1 MKLGALILHGLTSSL
16 DCVNGLVPYVER
28 NGIPYRMPVL
38 RGHMTKVEDLIGV
51 TWHDWYADGEAALLD
66 LCRQVDKAVV
76 IGLSLG
82 GQIAL
87 QLAMEHPGKVD
98 SVVTVA
104 AGVRLKSPLAPGN
117 ALAFL
122 QPVLVKLLKF
132 WPMPAVYTDMS
143 QAANDTNYRKL
154 PVDALVSFLEYGG
167 IIQRRLP
174 EVKAPILI
182 IQSHKDQLV
191 KADTPQFIYDHVS
204 STEKRIVWFERSCHE
219 MMRDLEREDVFK
231 TIESFVLERARA

>member
-16 DCVNGLVPYVER
+16 DCVNGLVPNMER

-38 RGHMTKVEDLIGV
+38 RGHMTRAEDLIGV

-66 LCRQVDKAVV
+66 LCQQVDKAVV
-76 IGLSLG
+76 IGLSMG
-82 GQIAL
+82 GQVAL
-87 QLAMEHPGKVD
+87 QLAMDHPEKVD
-98 SVVTVA
+98 SVVTA
-104 AGVRLKSPLAPGN
+104 AGAVRLKNPLAPGN
-117 ALAFL
+117 GLAFL
-122 QPVLVKLLKF
+122 QPLVVKLVKF

-143 QAANDTNYRKL
+143 LAANDTNYRKV
-154 PVDALVSFLEYGG
+154 PMDAVVSFLEYGS
-167 IIQRRLP
+167 IIERRLP

-182 IQSHKDQLV
+182 IQSRRDQLV
-191 KADTPQFIYDHVS
+191 KEDTAQFIYDHVS
-204 STEKRIVWFERSCHE
+204 STNKRIVWFEKSRHE